1 MVVWIMVDKYE
12 EDSVPSSRDLGQ
24 EDRLDG
30 KMLPSKFVLSKT
42 CEADKEEELDD
53 DDDDDVLLLEGDN
66 ISSKLGGS
74 DDTDDMEQ

>member
-12 EDSVPSSRDLGQ
+12 EDGVPSSRDLGQ
-24 EDRLDG
+24 EDLLDG
-30 KMLPSKFVLSKT
+30 EMLSSKFVSSKT

-53 DDDDDVLLLEGDN
+53 DDDDVLPLEGDN

-74 DDTDDMEQ
+74 DDADDMEQ